1 MTTAA
6 EDVPRY
12 WRTEVSAITPETV
25 YVRGYKLDDV
35 IGMSFTAAT
44 FLMIKGRLPSPQ
56 ETRVLDAVLTGVL
69 DYGMEKS
76 GTAAARYVVSCNP
89 SMQAA
94 LAAAALSAGD
104 YGLATEN
111 TARFIASTYT
121 EYQDSGLGLAEF
133 AEVVVARAKAA
144 KYRIPGFGHQ
154 VFRFTDPRA
163 QILKGIAVEAGLWGD
178 QAVVYEAVHRAFIKQ
193 PGREHFPINDVA
205 VLAAITVAMGFTPE
219 ESTALAILGTLPGVV
234 AHISEELT
242 SGKVQRLITP
252 ETVDYVVPV
261 RDLTTDLEAAGW
273 LAPRPRGLHG
283 IPPAS
288 RTRRAAPGGAGRYLC
303 PGTSIVLPL
312 MRRSRRHA
320 ASMQERDRTGRST
333 RCKRA
338 STRR

>member
-1 MTTAA
+1 MTTEA
-6 EDVPRY
+6 ESAPRY

-25 YVRGYKLDDV
+25 YIRGYRLDDL
-35 IGMSFTAAT
+35 IGLPFTAAT

-89 SMQAA
+89 HVQAG

-111 TARFIASTYT
+111 TARFIASTYD
-121 EYQDSGLGLAEF
+121 EYQASGLELDEF
-133 AEVVVARAKAA
+133 AEGVVARAKAA

-154 VFRFTDPRA
+154 VFRFEDPRA
-163 QILKGIAVEAGLWGD
+163 QILRGIAVDAGLWGE
-178 QAVVYEAVHRAFIKQ
+178 QAVVYEAVHRAFVKQ

-219 ESTALAILGTLPGVV
+219 ESTALAIIGTLPGVV
-234 AHISEELT
+234 AHISEELQ
-242 SGKVQRLITP
+242 SGKVQRLIPP

-261 RDLTTDLEAAGW
+261 RDLKADLAEAGW
-273 LAPRPRGLHG
+273 
-283 IPPAS
+283 
-288 RTRRAAPGGAGRYLC
+288 PG
-303 PGTSIVLPL
+303 
-312 MRRSRRHA
+312 
-320 ASMQERDRTGRST
+320 
-333 RCKRA
+333 
-338 STRR
+338 